1 MSEPLGLVVLLK
13 NGDDYTLAS
22 RYIHED
28 DTAIDEAVERA
39 RNVIAANPDM
49 FRPET
54 EIAIGEVSIRKAQ
67 R

>member
-1 MSEPLGLVVLLK
+1 MPETLGLVVLLK
-13 NGDDYTLAS
+13 NGEDYTLAS

-54 EIAIGEVSIRKAQ
+54 EIAIGEISIREVG